1 MKTALT
7 WNRRTVIWG
16 SVALV
21 LLLGLLLLGAP
32 ATSRLD
38 SGSTWHRG
46 PAGYS
51 AWYASLE
58 QQGVAV
64 QRWQRPVA
72 DLLEQV
78 GRVEKKPQPKPI
90 PPGSEGTTTTLDLDH
105 PSFPNSFANSYS
117 FRPPSPLG
125 RGAGGE
131 GQNGANGEPN
141 LPNTEISP
149 HPKSLSPRERDF
161 EEVAVR
167 PPSPLGRG
175 AGGEGQSPET
185 LVAILPGFIDQQ
197 NVFGLIPWMADWL
210 DAGHRLVVLGW
221 KAPATAAPFS
231 QTLTSD
237 QGPVQIDTRRRYN
250 ATYAQQV
257 LLQDQYGAVAWE
269 HEYLEGQSF
278 IAITTPHLAANAY
291 LNQPGNLA
299 FLTDLVT
306 REGGRVWIDE
316 YLHGY
321 RDADAVAAEVGDDN
335 WLAYLGRTPLLI
347 LALQALAVTL
357 LALLAFNRRLGQRR
371 RLQTPQIDNSQAY
384 IQALAG
390 VLHKAN
396 SHDFVVQ
403 TLSQA
408 ERITLQKA
416 LGLGETP
423 VPTEQLQAAWVQQ
436 RARSSGELADLL
448 NPPTPH
454 TETQLRDWLQRVQ
467 SLQPLSSGDSQRP

>member
-1 MKTALT
+1 MNTALT
-7 WNRRTVIWG
+7 WNRRTVILG
-16 SVALV
+16 VAALA
-21 LLLGLLLLGAP
+21 LLLGLLFLGAP
-32 ATSRLD
+32 ATSQLD

-51 AWYASLE
+51 AWYESLG
-58 QQGVAV
+58 QQGIPV
-64 QRWQRPVA
+64 QRWQRPVE

-78 GRVEKKPQPKPI
+78 GKAEQKPQPQPI
-90 PPGSEGTTTTLDLDH
+90 PPGSEGTTTTLNLDRA
-105 PSFPNSFANSYS
+105 PNAGSFVLTSPN
-117 FRPPSPLG
+117 P
-125 RGAGGE
+125 AGDS
-131 GQNGANGEPN
+131 N
-141 LPNTEISP
+141 SP
-149 HPKSLSPRERDF
+149 HPKSLSHDGERDF
-161 EEVAVR
+161 EASQFR
-167 PPSPLGRG
+167 PSSTSGRW
-175 AGGEGQSPET
+175 AGGEGQGPET

-197 NVFGLIPWMADWL
+197 NLYSLIPWMPDWL
-210 DAGHRLVVLGW
+210 EAGHRLVVLGW
-221 KAPATAAPFS
+221 KTPATAAPFS

-237 QGPVQIDTRRRYN
+237 QGAVQIDTRRRYDV
-250 ATYAQQV
+250 AYSQRV
-257 LLQDQYGAVAWE
+257 LLQDEYGAVAWE
-269 HEYLEGQSF
+269 QAYLDGQSF
-278 IAITTPHLAANAY
+278 VAITTPHLASNAY

-306 REGGRVWIDE
+306 REGGRVWVDE

-321 RDADAVAAEVGDDN
+321 RDAEAVATEAGSDN
-335 WLAYLGRTPLLI
+335 WLAYLGQTPLLI

-357 LALLAFNRRLGQRR
+357 LALLALNRRLGQRR
-371 RLQTPQIDNSQAY
+371 RLQTPTIDNSKAY

-436 RARSSGELADLL
+436 YRRSSGELADLL
-448 NPPTPH
+448 NPPTPP